1 MSEYPPFD
9 MKRLMEDCQL
19 NTSILQEEFLRYGGT
34 KENVF
39 LDLFRDID
47 VSPVRACGE
56 FFLFSGKIWWHFQH
70 QSHGYFIAGLATCCL
85 YQREKSTD
93 LDLNTNL
100 YTGY

>member
-1 MSEYPPFD
+1 
-9 MKRLMEDCQL
+9 MEGQ
-19 NTSILQEEFLRYGGT
+19 

-85 YQREKSTD
+85 YQREKSTN
-93 LDLNTNL
+93 LDLNTNF